1 MMDTDSRIDHRITL
15 DIILTTGYAL
25 AAALLLITDAVSGA
39 VRIAVAAPLVGFL
52 PGYALLSVLVPAT
65 DGVDEPSLT
74 AGRLRGSGLAWFE
87 RCSLSLAASLGL
99 LPILALSLSA
109 LGYPFTS
116 DTVVLTLFAV
126 VAGGSFLGLIRRLR
140 LPRGDA
146 YAPPVDRW
154 LAEFRAGVTEPEHRF
169 DAALNVALALAVLL
183 AMSGL
188 AYGLAAPDRG
198 ETYTEAALL
207 TQGEDSLVAGNY
219 TTDVTRGE
227 SIPLTLSVE
236 NQEEQSIDY
245 TAVVVVERVR
255 DDGESL
261 DVLER
266 EEIDRFSLSVPEG
279 ETRTR
284 NLDAAPQIAG
294 DDLRLSVLV
303 FQGDAPDAPTAANA
317 DERLFL
323 WIDVQPTGGDA
334 ESLTGGD
341 P

>member
-1 MMDTDSRIDHRITL
+1 MMGADDRFDHRITL
-15 DIILTTGYAL
+15 DVVLTTGYAL
-25 AAALLLITDAVSGA
+25 AAAIVLVTDVATGA
-39 VRIAVAAPLVGFL
+39 FRLAVAAPFVGFL

-65 DGVDEPSLT
+65 DGVDGPSLT

-87 RCSLSLAASLGL
+87 RCSLSVGTSLGL

-109 LGYPFTS
+109 LGFPFTS

-140 LPRGDA
+140 LPHGDA

-154 LAEFRAGVTEPEHRF
+154 EAEVRAAVTEPDHRV

-198 ETYTEAALL
+198 ESYTEAALL
-207 TQGEDSLVAGNY
+207 TEGEDSLVAGNY

-236 NQEEQSIDY
+236 NQEERPVEY

-255 DDGESL
+255 EDGESV

-266 EEIDRFSLSVPEG
+266 EELDRFSLSVPDG

-284 NLDAAPQIAG
+284 GLDPAPGIAG
-294 DDLRLSVLV
+294 TDLRLSVLV
-303 FQGDAPDAPTAANA
+303 FQGDAPDTPTAADA

-323 WIDVQPTGGDA
+323 WVDVEPAGGGA
-334 ESLTGGD
+334 GSLTGGD

>member
-1 MMDTDSRIDHRITL
+1 
-15 DIILTTGYAL
+15 
-25 AAALLLITDAVSGA
+25 
-39 VRIAVAAPLVGFL
+39 
-52 PGYALLSVLVPAT
+52 
-65 DGVDEPSLT
+65 
-74 AGRLRGSGLAWFE
+74 
-87 RCSLSLAASLGL
+87 
-99 LPILALSLSA
+99 
-109 LGYPFTS
+109 
-116 DTVVLTLFAV
+116 
-126 VAGGSFLGLIRRLR
+126 
-140 LPRGDA
+140 
-146 YAPPVDRW
+146 
-154 LAEFRAGVTEPEHRF
+154 VTEPEHRF
-169 DAALNVALALAVLL
+169 DAALNVALALAILL

-219 TTDVTRGE
+219 TTEITRGE

-261 DVLER
+261 NVLER

-284 NLDAAPQIAG
+284 NLDASPQIVG

-303 FQGDAPDAPTAANA
+303 FQGDAPDAPTAADA

-323 WIDVQPTGGDA
+323 WIDVQPTGGGA
-334 ESLTGGD
+334 GSLTGGD